1 MELTPLTPDQQSA
14 AAALVAARRI
24 DAVAPDYP
32 RANAFVARAA
42 AAIADAE
49 NLTHAHTIYNV
60 AYDACHDVGE
70 GVLSAYG
77 YRTVS
82 GPGQHEAVGR
92 FLKVVFNT
100 PPAAHA
106 ATRFDQL
113 RRARNA
119 NRYEATPVGLGQ
131 AERAKAVALALI
143 AAARARGV
151 GQ

>member
-49 NLTHAHTIYNV
+49 NLTHAHTIYN
-60 AYDACHDVGE
+60 A
-70 GVLSAYG
+70 
-77 YRTVS
+77 
-82 GPGQHEAVGR
+82 
-92 FLKVVFNT
+92 

-131 AERAKAVALALI
+131 AERAKAVALALF